1 FRVFASSS
9 VDATNQLVTPEQ
21 ILSGTLA
28 EVPNQA
34 PIEAEAFTSV
44 NGLTTTTARYLKF
57 ESVSAVNNNAGLNEF
72 EVYNAFTGIAGTGP
86 QYTHPAQVPLVINE
100 LTAAGATPFWIELHN
115 YGAALALGGYVIASE
130 SG

>member
-1 FRVFASSS
+1 
-9 VDATNQLVTPEQ
+9 
-21 ILSGTLA
+21 
-28 EVPNQA
+28 
-34 PIEAEAFTSV
+34 
-44 NGLTTTTARYLKF
+44 
-57 ESVSAVNNNAGLNEF
+57 NNNAGLNEF

-130 SG
+130 SGAQFTIPAQTIPAGGFIAFDANQLGFIPAAGEQLFLYTSGKVAVLDGAIVKENHQAR